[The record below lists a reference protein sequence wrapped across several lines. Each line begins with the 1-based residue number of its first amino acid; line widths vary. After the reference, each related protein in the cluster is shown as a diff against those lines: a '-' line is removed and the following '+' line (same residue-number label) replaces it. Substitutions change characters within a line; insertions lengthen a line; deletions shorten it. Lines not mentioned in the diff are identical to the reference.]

1 MSGVL
6 TSLTQLIDKHKKSK
20 KLKKFYE
27 ELKKKT
33 ERALKPITLE
43 DYINLAKSPEGQI
56 NVVKKHFTNR
66 EYKIEDALDSIDQY
80 HVTAAMFSVNN
91 ELRIDELEDAVNY
104 PGYDNDTVAYYFVQS
119 AIFNEAR
126 FCFRSQLH
134 ANDQYVFN
142 NRKIYKVFGVNEG
155 LIKLNKVVNPKKYIN
170 VTVDEFIQYLTNDAG
185 VHLNKDAFDVYRAK
199 LLLKQ
204 IIRKKLERVQEL
216 QIRRL
221 VNDVL
226 KVDVL
231 SELVT
236 QNLLDEPEQ
245 EAIVDREIRRI
256 YELVQGSCQ
265 R

>member
-6 TSLTQLIDKHKKSK
+6 TSLTQLIRKPKNSK
-20 KLKKFYE
+20 NLKKFYK
-27 ELKKKT
+27 ELKQKT

-91 ELRIDELEDAVNY
+91 ELRIDWLEDAVNY

-126 FCFRSQLH
+126 FCFMSQLH
-134 ANDQYVFN
+134 ANDQYIIN
-142 NRKIYKVFGVNEG
+142 KKIYKVFGVNG
-155 LIKLNKVVNPKKYIN
+155 GKIKLNQVVNPKKYIEFS
-170 VTVDEFIQYLTNDAG
+170 VDDFIHYLTDDDYETR
-185 VHLNKDAFDVYRAK
+185 LNKDAFDVYRAK
-199 LLLKQ
+199 LVLKQ

-221 VNDVL
+221 VNNVL
-226 KVDVL
+226 QVDVL

-236 QNLLDEPEQ
+236 QNLLVESEQ

-256 YELVQGSCQ
+256 YKLVQGSYQ